1 MPFRVDIY
9 TRYIAQNKNISSND
23 KQKCLRGKQSTNKER
38 SLILSSQLPK
48 KKTVLRLHENNF
60 QIFSCFCL
68 INLINKKT
76 LKRIWSEKS

>member
-23 KQKCLRGKQSTNKER
+23 KQKCLRDKQSTNKER

-48 KKTVLRLHENNF
+48 KKQYWDFMKT
-60 QIFSCFCL
+60 IFKFSVAFV
-68 INLINKKT
+68 
-76 LKRIWSEKS
+76 

>member
-23 KQKCLRGKQSTNKER
+23 KQKCLRDKQSTNKER